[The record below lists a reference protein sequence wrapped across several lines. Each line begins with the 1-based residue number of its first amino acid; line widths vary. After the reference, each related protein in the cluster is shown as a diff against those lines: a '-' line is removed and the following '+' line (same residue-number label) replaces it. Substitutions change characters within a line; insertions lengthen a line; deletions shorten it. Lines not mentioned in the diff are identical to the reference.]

1 MTVLLILNLTHL
13 SCLRRYTS
21 VPKKP
26 EEEEV
31 AVRAKGFDQELST
44 RDKRKQSR
52 ELQAGAG
59 ASVTPPGS
67 ARAMPGLSAT
77 LKVGTGAQA
86 KATHDR
92 IGSLVKITQ
101 RIGISMSI

>member
-1 MTVLLILNLTHL
+1 M
-13 SCLRRYTS
+13 RRYTS

-52 ELQAGAG
+52 ELQAGG

-77 LKVGTGAQA
+77 LKVTGSGAQGYVG
-86 KATHDR
+86 
-92 IGSLVKITQ
+92 IEYLGSLVKITPKNWHKYVH
-101 RIGISMSI
+101 ITIWNYSMSI